1 MYSYKHTEF
10 DDIDGNRGQVLT
22 SYHIEECDRD
32 SIVEQIKQAEEE
44 ASEKLDYVI
53 VTLLDTT
60 TEEFADVTV
69 YVKEWK

>member
-1 MYSYKHTEF
+1 MYSYKHAEF

-22 SYHIEECDRD
+22 SYRTEECDRD

-44 ASEKLDYVI
+44 ASEKLDYVT
-53 VTLLDTT
+53 VSLLDTT

>member
-1 MYSYKHTEF
+1 MYSFKHTEF
-10 DDIDGNRGQVLT
+10 DDIDGNRCQSLT
-22 SYHIEECDRD
+22 SYRIEECDRD

-44 ASEKLDYVI
+44 AGEELDYVT
-53 VTLLDTT
+53 VSLLDTT